1 MKVECRALFLLFAL
15 LAMITG
21 NSYATLG
28 ACCIYPTYDC
38 YLLTEE
44 MCDQHG
50 GVWFEG
56 SCDPNP

>member
-1 MKVECRALFLLFAL
+1 MKGLLRFIFFLPVFMVIAAGSCRAE
-15 LAMITG
+15 I
-21 NSYATLG
+21 G

-38 YLLTEE
+38 FLLTEVQ
-44 MCDQHG
+44 CDQHG